1 MKATNLTSNSPRL
14 CAPYE
19 RRAVEALMAR
29 FGSPLLVIDCNVIR
43 AQYRALAEALPGVDL
58 HYALKPLPER
68 CAVETLRDLGA
79 GFDLA
84 TSGEVDLVRR
94 AGVDPRRCI
103 HTHPIK
109 RDSDIRDALRYGVRI
124 FVADNP
130 DELGKFVRHRSR
142 CEVLL
147 RVSFRNAEAK
157 ADLSRK
163 FGCDPDSVPALL
175 DLARRLGVRVVGL
188 SFHVGSQ
195 SPNPAMHV
203 AAVEC
208 CHRLIVQARAEGHNL
223 SVLDIGGGFP
233 ADGTA
238 ASMPIAEFCL
248 PIRDALAEL
257 PPDVRLLAEPG
268 RFIVAPSGTSLM
280 TVVGRA
286 LREGQ
291 WWFYLDDGL
300 YGSYNG
306 NVFDDANYAVRP
318 LRDDGSR
325 VRAVLAGPTCDS
337 IDVIKDGIEMPLLEI
352 GDVIVGSTMGA
363 YTSSSATDFNFI
375 RRARVVAVN
384 EQEHAAAGD
393 EAANE

>member
-1 MKATNLTSNSPRL
+1 MSEPILDATHPRL
-14 CAPYE
+14 AAPYE
-19 RRAVEALMAR
+19 RRDIEALMAR
-29 FGSPLLVIDCNVIR
+29 YGSPLVMIDCDVVR
-43 AQYRALAEALPGVDL
+43 AQYNALAAALPGVDL

-68 CAVETLRDLGA
+68 CVVDTLKDLGSY
-79 GFDLA
+79 FDLA

-109 RDSDIRDALRYGVRI
+109 RDSDIRDAIRYGVRT

-130 DELGKFVRHRSR
+130 DELGKFVRHRTR

-147 RVSFRNAEAK
+147 RVAFRNAAAK

-163 FGCDPDSVPALL
+163 FGCDPESVPALL
-175 DLARRLGVRVVGL
+175 DLARRLGVKVVGL

-195 SPNPAMHV
+195 SPTPDMHV
-203 AAVEC
+203 HAIERC
-208 CHRLIVQARAEGHNL
+208 NELIVQARAEGHGL

-233 ADGTA
+233 AVYR
-238 ASMPIAEFCL
+238 SELPPIAEFCG
-248 PIRDALAEL
+248 PIRAALAAL
-257 PPDVRLLAEPG
+257 PPGMRIVAEPG
-268 RFIVAPSGTSLM
+268 RFIVASAGTSLS

-286 LREGQ
+286 FRDGV

-306 NVFDDANYAVRP
+306 HIFDHADYDIRP

-325 VRAVLAGPTCDS
+325 VKAVLAGPTCDS
-337 IDVIKDGIEMPLLEI
+337 IDVVKEGIELPMLEI

-375 RRARVVAVN
+375 RRAKVIAVN
-384 EQEHAAAGD
+384 QLPESPVHD
-393 EAANE
+393 

>member
-1 MKATNLTSNSPRL
+1 MSEPILDATRPRL
-14 CAPYE
+14 SAPYD
-19 RRAVEALMAR
+19 RRAIEALMAR
-29 FGSPLLVIDCNVIR
+29 YGSPLVMIDCDVVR
-43 AQYRALAEALPGVDL
+43 AQYRALSAALPGVDL

-68 CAVETLRDLGA
+68 CVVDTLKEMGSY
-79 GFDLA
+79 FDLA
-84 TSGEVDLVRR
+84 TSGEVELVRR

-109 RDSDIRDALRYGVRI
+109 RDADIRDAIRYGVRT

-130 DELGKFVRHRSR
+130 DELGKFVRHRTR

-147 RVSFRNAEAK
+147 RVAFRNAAAK

-163 FGCDPDSVPALL
+163 FGCDPESVPALL
-175 DLARRLGVRVVGL
+175 DLARRLGVKVVGL

-195 SPNPAMHV
+195 SPTPDMHV
-203 AAVEC
+203 QAIERC
-208 CHRLIVQARAEGHNL
+208 NELIVQARAEGHAL

-233 ADGTA
+233 AVYR
-238 ASMPIAEFCL
+238 SPLPPIADFCA
-248 PIRDALAEL
+248 PIRSALAEL
-257 PPDVRLLAEPG
+257 PPGMRIVAEPG
-268 RFIVAPSGTSLM
+268 RFLVASAGTSLS

-286 LREGQ
+286 FRDGV

-306 NVFDDANYAVRP
+306 HIFDHAEYDIRP

-325 VRAVLAGPTCDS
+325 VKAVLAGPTCDS
-337 IDVIKDGIEMPLLEI
+337 IDVVKEGIDLPMLEI

-375 RRARVVAVN
+375 RRAKVIAVN
-384 EQEHAAAGD
+384 EVPEMSVD
-393 EAANE
+393 E

>member
-1 MKATNLTSNSPRL
+1 MSEPILDATHPRL
-14 CAPYE
+14 AAPYE
-19 RRAVEALMAR
+19 RRDIEALMAR
-29 FGSPLLVIDCNVIR
+29 YGSPLVMIDCDVVR
-43 AQYRALAEALPGVDL
+43 AQYNALAAALPGVDL

-68 CAVETLRDLGA
+68 CVVDTLKDLGSY
-79 GFDLA
+79 FDLA

-109 RDSDIRDALRYGVRI
+109 RDSDIRDAIRYGVRT

-130 DELGKFVRHRSR
+130 DELGKFVRHRTR
-142 CEVLL
+142 CEVPL
-147 RVSFRNAEAK
+147 RVAFRNAAAK

-163 FGCDPDSVPALL
+163 FGCDPESVPALL
-175 DLARRLGVRVVGL
+175 DLARRLGVKVVGL

-195 SPNPAMHV
+195 SPTPDMHV
-203 AAVEC
+203 HAIERC
-208 CHRLIVQARAEGHNL
+208 NELIVQARAEGHGL

-233 ADGTA
+233 AVYR
-238 ASMPIAEFCL
+238 SELPPIAEFCG
-248 PIRDALAEL
+248 PIRAALAAL
-257 PPDVRLLAEPG
+257 PPGMRIVAEPG
-268 RFIVAPSGTSLM
+268 RFIVASAGTSLS

-286 LREGQ
+286 FRDGV

-306 NVFDDANYAVRP
+306 HIFDHADYDIRP

-325 VRAVLAGPTCDS
+325 VKAVLAGPTCDS
-337 IDVIKDGIEMPLLEI
+337 IDVVKEGIELPMLEI

-375 RRARVVAVN
+375 RRAKVIAVN
-384 EQEHAAAGD
+384 QLPESPVHD
-393 EAANE
+393 

>member
-1 MKATNLTSNSPRL
+1 MSDPTLDATRPRMS
-14 CAPYE
+14 APYD
-19 RRAVEALMAR
+19 RWAIEALMAR
-29 FGSPLLVIDCNVIR
+29 YGSPLVMIDCDVVR

-68 CAVETLRDLGA
+68 CVVEVLRDLGSY
-79 GFDLA
+79 FDLA
-84 TSGEVDLVRR
+84 TSGEVDLVRK

-109 RDSDIRDALRYGVRI
+109 RDSDIRDATRYGVRT

-130 DELGKFVRHRSR
+130 DELGKFVRHRTR
-142 CEVLL
+142 CEVIL
-147 RVSFRNAEAK
+147 RVAFRNAAAK

-163 FGCDPDSVPALL
+163 FGCDPESVPALL
-175 DLARRLGVRVVGL
+175 DLARRLGVKVVGL

-195 SPNPAMHV
+195 SPTPDMHV
-203 AAVEC
+203 HAIERC
-208 CHRLIVQARAEGHNL
+208 NELIVQARAEGHSL
-223 SVLDIGGGFP
+223 TVLDIGGGFP
-233 ADGTA
+233 AVYR
-238 ASMPIAEFCL
+238 S
-248 PIRDALAEL
+248 EL
-257 PPDVRLLAEPG
+257 PPIADFCAPIRAALAALPPGMRIVAEPG
-268 RFIVAPSGTSLM
+268 RFIVASAGTSLS

-286 LREGQ
+286 LRDGV

-306 NVFDDANYAVRP
+306 HIFDDAEYDIRP

-325 VRAVLAGPTCDS
+325 VKAVLAGPTCDS
-337 IDVIKDGIEMPLLEI
+337 IDVVKEEIDLPLLEI

-375 RRARVVAVN
+375 RRAKVIAVN
-384 EQEHAAAGD
+384 EAEPVVVH
-393 EAANE
+393 E

>member
-1 MKATNLTSNSPRL
+1 MSEPILDATHPRL
-14 CAPYE
+14 AAPYE
-19 RRAVEALMAR
+19 RRDIEALMAR
-29 FGSPLLVIDCNVIR
+29 YGSPLVMIDCDVVR
-43 AQYRALAEALPGVDL
+43 AQYNALAAALPGVDL

-68 CAVETLRDLGA
+68 CVVDTLKDLGSY
-79 GFDLA
+79 FDLA

-109 RDSDIRDALRYGVRI
+109 RDSDVRDAIRYGVRT

-130 DELGKFVRHRSR
+130 DELGKFVRHRTR

-147 RVSFRNAEAK
+147 RVAFRNAAAK

-163 FGCDPDSVPALL
+163 FGCDPESVPALL
-175 DLARRLGVRVVGL
+175 DLARRLGVKVVGL

-195 SPNPAMHV
+195 SPTPDMHV
-203 AAVEC
+203 HAIERC
-208 CHRLIVQARAEGHNL
+208 NELIVQARAEGHGL

-233 ADGTA
+233 AVYR
-238 ASMPIAEFCL
+238 SELPPIAEFCG
-248 PIRDALAEL
+248 PIRAALAAL
-257 PPDVRLLAEPG
+257 PPGMRIVAEPG
-268 RFIVAPSGTSLM
+268 RFIVASAGTSLS

-286 LREGQ
+286 FRDGV

-306 NVFDDANYAVRP
+306 HIFDHADYDIRP

-325 VRAVLAGPTCDS
+325 VKAVLAGPTCDS
-337 IDVIKDGIEMPLLEI
+337 IDVVKEGIELPMLEI

-375 RRARVVAVN
+375 RRAKVIAVN
-384 EQEHAAAGD
+384 QLPESPVHD
-393 EAANE
+393 

>member
-1 MKATNLTSNSPRL
+1 MAEKLLDSTLPRL
-14 CAPYE
+14 RAPYE
-19 RRAVEALMAR
+19 RREIEALMAR
-29 FGSPLLVIDCNVIR
+29 HGSPLVMIDCDVVR
-43 AQYRALAEALPGVDL
+43 SQYQALAAALPGVEL

-68 CAVETLRDLGA
+68 CVVETLRDLGA
-79 GFDLA
+79 SFDLA
-84 TSGEVDLVRR
+84 TSGEVELVRR
-94 AGVDPRRCI
+94 SGVDPKRCI

-109 RDSDIRDALRYGVRI
+109 RDADIRDAIRFGVRT

-130 DELGKFVRHRSR
+130 DELGKFVRHRAR

-147 RVSFRNAEAK
+147 RVAFRNAAAK

-195 SPNPAMHV
+195 SPTPEMHV
-203 AAVEC
+203 EAIERC
-208 CHRLIVQARAEGHNL
+208 SRLIRQARADGHAL

-233 ADGTA
+233 ADYRPPFV
-238 ASMPIAEFCL
+238 PIAEFCA
-248 PIRDALAEL
+248 PIRSALAQL
-257 PPDVRLLAEPG
+257 PPGTRLLAEPG
-268 RFIVAPSGTSLM
+268 RFIVASAGTCLS

-286 LREGQ
+286 LRDGA

-306 NVFDDANYAVRP
+306 HVFDHVDYDIQP

-325 VRAVLAGPTCDS
+325 VTAVLAGPTCDS
-337 IDVIKDGIEMPLLEI
+337 IDVVKEGIQLPMLEI
-352 GDVIVGSTMGA
+352 GDVIVGKMMGA

-375 RRARVVAVN
+375 RRAKVVAVN
-384 EQEHAAAGD
+384 ERLEDG
-393 EAANE
+393 NEG